1 MSFVIIGKHFL
12 SKKIFF
18 ELPLDLP
25 KLMLTNLRTKVKL
38 TSIANYVTSIWLT
51 ING

>member
-1 MSFVIIGKHFL
+1 MSFVMFGKHVL

-18 ELPLDLP
+18 QLPLDLP

-38 TSIANYVTSIWLT
+38 TSFTYMLHLYD
-51 ING
+51 